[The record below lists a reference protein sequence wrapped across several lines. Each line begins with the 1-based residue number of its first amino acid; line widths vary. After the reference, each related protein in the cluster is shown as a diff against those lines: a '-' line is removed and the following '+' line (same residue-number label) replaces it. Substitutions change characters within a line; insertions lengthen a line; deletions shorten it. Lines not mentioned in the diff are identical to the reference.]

1 MRIEKPFEWQ
11 VVDKN
16 VENLWAKGWQN
27 VQKGLEHWSGV
38 SVGADHSDDSSNKAD
53 YDSEAVCELA

>member
-1 MRIEKPFEWQ
+1 M
-11 VVDKN
+11 VDKN
-16 VENLWAKGWQN
+16 VENLWAKGRQN